1 MKKLYLLIIAIIVVL
16 SGAYLYLRF
25 HTLKTKDYKPDES
38 KAASVVDMRP
48 AIIAK
53 LQQLVK
59 DGSDGLYRL
68 SLDTLNVHLLS
79 TSADIS
85 HASIMLDSSQLNT
98 LDSAHKLPDDL
109 FEISFSTLH
118 IDGIGLSNFTSKDN
132 FSLGKISITN
142 PVIKIFHKE
151 KWYNKGVRKMNDTL
165 TLYQKIT
172 KKVKS
177 ISIDTIDVING
188 TVISHEGG
196 EKSKAN
202 TFDNIS
208 ININNLLIDSST
220 QYDTKRF
227 LFAKQAFFSTK
238 NYSGRTS
245 DSLYF
250 YKCQS
255 INISAADHSM
265 IAKGIELVPR
275 YSRQK
280 FESHLSARQAMF
292 HITIPTITLSGIDW
306 WDFTNRKSIIA
317 NEAVISNLSCKI
329 YLDRSLPFRQV
340 KVDNYPHQLLMRMS
354 RPVLVKKLRITHANL
369 VYNEYNPGLDT
380 TATIYIDD
388 MNGEVANI
396 TNMKNRVKTNRYLKV
411 KSSGLFMHSVPMK
424 VDFSFDLLK
433 YKNGNFTT
441 DLNVGAI
448 DKDILNPVART
459 SGEFF
464 LKKGSIQKG
473 VVHVDGDNFKGNGH
487 GQVLY
492 KNLYLVGLKK
502 DKDKPGGVKK
512 KSVLSFI
519 GNVLLIKNNNPP
531 KGEEPK
537 MIDFTF
543 ERKSTSTFLN
553 VVWGTIFTGILK
565 TIGLPPSFGKKKY

>member
-1 MKKLYLLIIAIIVVL
+1 MKKIYIISIAIIVVL
-16 SGAYLYLRF
+16 SGAYLYVRF
-25 HTLKTKDYKPDES
+25 DALKVKDYKPDES
-38 KAASVVDMRP
+38 KSTSVADMRP

-59 DGSDGLYRL
+59 DGSGGLYRL
-68 SLDTLNVHLLS
+68 TLDTLNVHLLS
-79 TSADIS
+79 SSADIAN
-85 HASIMLDSSQLNT
+85 ASIMLDSSKLNA

-109 FEISFSTLH
+109 FKISFSTLH
-118 IDGIGLSNFTSKDN
+118 IDGIELSNFTSKDN

-151 KWYNKGVRKMNDTL
+151 KWYNQGIRKMNDTL
-165 TLYQKIT
+165 TLYQKIM
-172 KKVKS
+172 KKARS
-177 ISIDTIDVING
+177 ISIDTIEVING
-188 TVISHEGG
+188 TLISYEDG
-196 EKSKAN
+196 ESSKPN
-202 TFDNIS
+202 TFNNIS
-208 ININNLLIDSST
+208 IKINNVLIDSST

-227 LFAKQAFFSTK
+227 LFAKQAFFLTK
-238 NYSGRTS
+238 NYSGRTA

-250 YKCQS
+250 YKCRS
-255 INISAADHSM
+255 INISATEHSM
-265 IAKGIELVPR
+265 VAKDIELVPR

-280 FESHLSARQAMF
+280 FESRLSARQAMF
-292 HITIPTITLSGIDW
+292 DITIPTITLSGIDW
-306 WDFTNRKSIIA
+306 WNFTNRKNIIA
-317 NEAVISNLSCKI
+317 DEVVINNLTCKI
-329 YLDRSLPFRQV
+329 FLDRSLPFRKI
-340 KVDNYPHQLLMRMS
+340 KVDNYPDQLLMRMT
-354 RPVLVKKLRITHANL
+354 RPVLVKKLRVTHANL
-369 VYNEYNPGLDT
+369 GYNEYNPGMDKI
-380 TATIYIDD
+380 ATIYIDD
-388 MNGEVANI
+388 MNGDVANI
-396 TNMKNRVKTNRYLKV
+396 TNMKSRVKANRYLTV

-441 DLNVGAI
+441 DLHVGAI

-459 SGEFF
+459 SGGFF

-473 VVHVDGDNFKGNGH
+473 VVHVEGDNFKGNGH

-492 KNLYLVGLKK
+492 KNLYMVGLKK

-519 GNVLLIKNNNPP
+519 GNLLLIKNNNPP

-543 ERKSTSTFLN
+543 KRKSTSTFLN

-565 TIGLPPSFGKKKY
+565 TIGLPPTFGNKKY